1 MKRYCR
7 KLKCVLILLSV
18 ILSFD
23 IVNAKPKETASVESI
38 APEINEEESDMPEGG
53 WSPMVGY
60 RIEEKQVKEKSI
72 RSFRRVINAPLDDVF
87 AKGVGTNGY
96 NALSSDGQRSY
107 YTRINSAAVE
117 FMEST
122 DDLEPTQI
130 KSSYEY
136 VVSIIDYKS
145 LGISTDEAFQALY
158 AYDYDHPAYYWISN
172 KYFYSDS
179 HIYLCTEEEYASV
192 SNRKSLNNKIIDGVN
207 KYVAMTDKTDDVFE
221 KIALVHDGIIEDIDY
236 AYEADGKTPVDE
248 KWAHSVQGVF
258 DTNYAHAVC
267 EGYSDAFSLIMN
279 YLGIPNY
286 YIVGHTAKGGGHSWN
301 AVSDDG
307 GATFMYMDLTW
318 DDLGKDKGAF
328 YKYFGM
334 PSSDFESNH
343 IANTSADTGVRWLY
357 DINAD
362 LTNDFENTYYYK
374 AGFYCSASDDSK
386 EFAKLARIRA
396 YRFGTVFSYLTDD
409 MTVMGKVASEF
420 NLNGQYSY
428 YTIDYLDREYY
439 LVIVSKIK
447 DIDLSSA
454 EIVLKNSRLAYT
466 GEEIKPEID
475 KVTLDGIKLIKDDNY
490 TVSYDNNIEVG
501 TNTANVIVQGA
512 GHFTGE
518 CSKAFSIVYEIKED
532 NVILSAT
539 EFTYDGTD
547 KKPVVTVKAGN
558 KTLIENTNYTV
569 AFSENTTDAG
579 TVTVTV
585 EGIGEYEGFV
595 EKNYTI
601 EPASIADY
609 SVSIE
614 DGNWIYDGTPK
625 EPRVIS
631 LKNEDFTIGADNYS
645 VAYENN
651 VNAGDAARVIVKGC
665 GNYTGEISDISYTI
679 LPKEVTITGITA
691 GNKIYDGT
699 TDVVLDYSNVNLDK
713 CGIIEGDK
721 ALVEAEG
728 SYIDADAGVD
738 KKVSISNIKLTGED
752 AGNYKLSSS
761 GQQGETFA
769 DINTKP
775 VTITALDQAVYLNED
790 IDRTL
795 GQVVLLDA
803 LENHKLNEVDFVSS
817 ETDMI
822 TDKGDIIPCNAVIKS
837 GDDNVTANYDITYVK
852 GILTVIKKE
861 AAVTYTWSDDVK
873 TCFAKAVY
881 PLGEVAEETAT
892 VSGRVSKEATCKDKG
907 VTTYTATFSDES
919 FITQTKDVCDIAVLT
934 THTPSLAVKENEESE
949 TCTENGSYDE
959 VVYCSVCGAELD
971 RNKVVIEA
979 FGHEWSEWV
988 VVTQA
993 TQTSEGLEER
1003 VTTPEKTD
1011 NIIPSDSGDNVL
1023 EYKAPPDATV
1033 KTVIIPDTQT
1043 IDGVEYEVTKL
1054 YVGAFAG
1061 NKTIEKVII
1070 GSNIDSIGDDAFRGC
1085 TNLKSI
1091 TIPKSVKEIGE
1102 NAFADCTALT
1112 KVIIPA
1118 KVRKIKKNAFRNNKK
1133 LKTVIIKSQKLKSIG
1148 KNAFKNI
1155 NKKAT
1160 FYVPKK
1166 LTKKQYTKYKKMLKK
1181 SGISKS
1187 VKIKKK

>member
-221 KIALVHDGIIEDIDY
+221 KIALVHDGIIADIDY
-236 AYEADGKTPVDE
+236 AYEDDGKTPVDE

-258 DTNYAHAVC
+258 DSNYGHAVC

-286 YIVGHTAKGGGHSWN
+286 YIVGHTAKGGGHAWN

-318 DDLGKDKGAF
+318 DDLGKDKGVF

-334 PSSDFESNH
+334 PSSNFEQYH
-343 IANTSADTGVRWLY
+343 IANSPSDTGVRWLY
-357 DINAD
+357 DINAN

-374 AGFYCSASDDSK
+374 AGFYCSASDDCK
-386 EFAKLARIRA
+386 KFAKLARIRA

-428 YTIDYLDREYY
+428 YTIDYLDREYC

-728 SYIDADAGVD
+728 SYIDADAGVY

-775 VTITALDQAVYLNED
+775 VTITALDQ
-790 IDRTL
+790 
-795 GQVVLLDA
+795 
-803 LENHKLNEVDFVSS
+803 
-817 ETDMI
+817 
-822 TDKGDIIPCNAVIKS
+822 
-837 GDDNVTANYDITYVK
+837 
-852 GILTVIKKE
+852 
-861 AAVTYTWSDDVK
+861 
-873 TCFAKAVY
+873 AVY

-1033 KTVIIPDTQT
+1033 KTVIVPDTQT

>member
-221 KIALVHDGIIEDIDY
+221 KIALVHDGIIADIDY
-236 AYEADGKTPVDE
+236 AYEDDGKTPVDE

-258 DTNYAHAVC
+258 DSNYGHAVC

-286 YIVGHTAKGGGHSWN
+286 YIVGHTAKGGGHAWN

-318 DDLGKDKGAF
+318 DDLGKDKGVF

-334 PSSDFESNH
+334 PSSNFEQYH
-343 IANTSADTGVRWLY
+343 IANSPSDTGVRWLY
-357 DINAD
+357 DINAN

-428 YTIDYLDREYY
+428 YTIDYLDREYC

-775 VTITALDQAVYLNED
+775 VTITALDQAVY
-790 IDRTL
+790 
-795 GQVVLLDA
+795 
-803 LENHKLNEVDFVSS
+803 
-817 ETDMI
+817 
-822 TDKGDIIPCNAVIKS
+822 
-837 GDDNVTANYDITYVK
+837 
-852 GILTVIKKE
+852 
-861 AAVTYTWSDDVK
+861 
-873 TCFAKAVY
+873 

-979 FGHEWSEWV
+979 FDHEWSEWAV
-988 VVTQA
+988 FTQA